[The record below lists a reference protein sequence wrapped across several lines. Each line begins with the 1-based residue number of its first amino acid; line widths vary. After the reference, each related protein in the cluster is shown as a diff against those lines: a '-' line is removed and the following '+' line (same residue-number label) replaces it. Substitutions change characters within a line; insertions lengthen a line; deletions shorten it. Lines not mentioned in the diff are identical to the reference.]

1 VRDISSHITIHTAP
15 SEGAEAEFVVATIER
30 LIGGH
35 SFFSIDSGRAGGSR
49 DTGLGF
55 ADFAVLYRT
64 EAQSTALREAF
75 LRSGMPFKKGSH
87 ELIADQPAVRALL
100 QEIDRD
106 RPDAALIGCLDA
118 AAQRLQSGSEA
129 CDAAAL
135 SQALAQ
141 LKMLAAT
148 GDQDRARLFAAAA
161 LATEVDF
168 LDPRADRVSLLTMHA
183 AKGLEFPV
191 VFIVGLEDGL
201 VPLYWGELD
210 PAALAE
216 ERRLLYVA
224 MTRAEDQ
231 LFLSRA
237 LTRHWRGR
245 ARKLDPSPFLRAIE
259 AALVRHQHAGLP
271 RRRGE
276 DRQLDLF

>member
-1 VRDISSHITIHTAP
+1 
-15 SEGAEAEFVVATIER
+15 
-30 LIGGH
+30 
-35 SFFSIDSGRAGGSR
+35 
-49 DTGLGF
+49 
-55 ADFAVLYRT
+55 
-64 EAQSTALREAF
+64 
-75 LRSGMPFKKGSH
+75 
-87 ELIADQPAVRALL
+87 
-100 QEIDRD
+100 
-106 RPDAALIGCLDA
+106 
-118 AAQRLQSGSEA
+118 
-129 CDAAAL
+129 
-135 SQALAQ
+135 
-141 LKMLAAT
+141 
-148 GDQDRARLFAAAA
+148 
-161 LATEVDF
+161 
-168 LDPRADRVSLLTMHA
+168 MHA

-201 VPLYWGELD
+201 VPLDWGELD

-245 ARKLDPSPFLRAIE
+245 ARKLEPSPFLRDIE
-259 AALVRHQHAGLP
+259 AALVRHQQADLP